1 MLVKQLYT
9 KCLSQGAYYIESN
22 GEAAVIDP
30 LREVSEYINL
40 SNLSNSKI
48 KYIFETHFHA
58 DFISGHLTL
67 SKKTN
72 APIVY
77 GPNANPSFECIIA
90 KDNQE
95 FKIGDITIKVIHTP
109 GHTLESTCYLLID
122 SVNNPYCL
130 FTGDTLFLGDVGRPD
145 LAQKSMNISKEEL
158 AGILFDSVNNK
169 LSNLPDHVLVYPAH
183 GAGSACGKNMMK
195 ETVDTLGNQKK
206 INYALN
212 GSLSKE
218 DFIKELTYDLES
230 PPEYFPSN
238 VKLNQEGYLDF
249 SSVLKQSLN
258 PLSFIEFKN
267 LINDNTVILDVR
279 NQNEFKKGFIPGSI
293 FIGLNGTFAPW
304 VGSII
309 KDISTKLLLVC
320 DEGQER
326 EAIMRLSRVGFDN
339 CLGYLAG
346 GFSTWLNND
355 CKYETIETID
365 SDSLSKIFDDINLID
380 VRKLSERD
388 NGYLSASKSI
398 PLDDFENELSEI
410 NSDERNYIHCAG
422 GYRSVIACSILK
434 RSGYESVVDIAGGF
448 SSIRKS
454 NFDILFNE

>member
-95 FKIGDITIKVIHTP
+95 FKIGDITIKIIHTP

-122 SVNNPYCL
+122 SVNNPYCI

-293 FIGLNGTFAPW
+293 FIGLNGAFAPW

-320 DEGQER
+320 DEGQEG
-326 EAIMRLSRVGFDN
+326 EAIMSLSRVGFDN
-339 CLGYLAG
+339 CIGYLAG
-346 GFSTWLNND
+346 GFSTGLNND

-365 SDSLSKIFDDINLID
+365 SDSLSKIIEDINLID

-410 NSDERNYIHCAG
+410 NSDEKNYIHCAG
-422 GYRSVIACSILK
+422 GYRSVIACSLLK
-434 RSGYESVVDIAGGF
+434 RSGYKSVVDVAGGF

-454 NFDILFNE
+454 NFEILVNE